1 MRRPAAWLWIALA
14 ALAVASPSGA
24 QVFEPRIV
32 NGLPTHD
39 FPTTGALLQ
48 GSDPNT
54 ADSLCSGTLIGCNTF
69 LTAAHCV
76 CAASGALCQP
86 PLAPNPNDYKVFLQ
100 HAGLFS
106 VSSISV
112 RSDFLFPVGD
122 VAIVKLAT
130 PVVGVAPSKINKTQ
144 APSFGT
150 DGTIAGF
157 GRSSGT
163 VYDYGLKRYGAITTS
178 ACPLLVSPTTSVCWT
193 FEAPIGAPGTDS
205 NTCSADSGGPLFVD
219 FGAGPLVAGITSG
232 GTGSNCLATD
242 QSYDA
247 NVYTYRNWITQVGGA
262 DLDNASCGALPQVG
276 SAGVQVNG
284 VQGTVSSTSPEGRS
298 TFTVPAET
306 ALLRVAMNAHD
317 DGIANFNLY
326 VKQGS
331 APTTTSFDCA
341 RTGAGQFGFCEFASP
356 AAGTWH
362 VLVQRVTGTG
372 SYQVTASAFAHGQLT
387 VDLSTGT
394 TSVAPGSTIPLSIVL
409 ANQTGANQSFAW
421 LASMVRPDGSQ
432 TQLIPISGMSLAD
445 GGSFAP
451 QITLPI
457 PANAPLGMWGVGALL
472 WQPGVGVVD
481 QAFVSFRVK

>member
-1 MRRPAAWLWIALA
+1 VRRFAAWLWIALA
-14 ALAVASPSGA
+14 VASSAGA
-24 QVFEPRIV
+24 QLPEPRIV
-32 NGLPTHD
+32 NGLPTND

-76 CAASGALCQP
+76 CETSGALCQP
-86 PLAPNPNDYKVFLQ
+86 PNAPNPNDYKVFLQ

-112 RSDFLFPVGD
+112 RSDFVFPVGD
-122 VAIVKLAT
+122 VAIVKLAA
-130 PVVGVAPSKINKTQ
+130 PVAGVAPSQINETQ
-144 APSFGT
+144 APAFGT

-163 VYDYGLKRYGAITTS
+163 VFDYGLKRYGAITTG
-178 ACPLLVSPTTSVCWT
+178 ACPLFVSPTTSVCWT
-193 FEAPIGAPGTDS
+193 FEAPVGPPGTDS
-205 NTCSADSGGPLFVD
+205 NTCNADSGGPLFVD
-219 FGAGPLVAGITSG
+219 FGAGPVVAGVTSG
-232 GTGSNCLATD
+232 GTGANCLATD

-247 NVYTYRNWITQVGGA
+247 NVYTYRNWITSVGGA

-284 VQGTVSSTSPEGRS
+284 VQGTVSSTNPEGRS

-317 DGIANFNLY
+317 DGIANFDLY
-326 VKQGS
+326 LKQGA

-341 RTGAGQFGFCEFASP
+341 RTGTGQFGFCEFSSP

-362 VLVQRVTGTG
+362 VLVQRMTGAG
-372 SYQVTASAFAHGQLT
+372 SYQVTASAFEHGLLS
-387 VDLSTGT
+387 VDLSTGVPE
-394 TSVAPGSTIPLSIVL
+394 VAPGGLLPLTISL
-409 ANQTGANQSFAW
+409 ANQTGAPQPFVWFVS
-421 LASMVRPDGSQ
+421 LIHPDG
-432 TQLIPISGMSLAD
+432 TEIPLIPVSGGSLPS

-451 QITLPI
+451 LLSLPL
-457 PANAPLGMWGVGALL
+457 PATAPVGNWGVGALL
-472 WQPGVGVVD
+472 WQQGVGVVD
-481 QAFVSFRVK
+481 QAFVSFEVR